1 MTVKNTKKI
10 KLVNEYPC
18 DLMVRTDD
26 GLGVVTIGQHTYYNL
41 DGKVKMSDWVR
52 GELPKCSKSVCTTD
66 GIKCATSKS
75 AKVRGMT
82 CAGSLGY
89 FVNNSNNVCE
99 SAQYVILTS
108 LPHSHGS
115 GFNLLPENFDRA
127 VSGFSARR
135 LVVDNVWNHQDCY
148 MAPDTEHP
156 KYAEWQKDCY
166 IFSMFE
172 SKSNQTSIKGEVD
185 GEAYDF
191 VNNFYPFTKKETY
204 EILGLDWKQN
214 SKEETRFIRSS
225 GKLDNLTAEGQKV
238 LDDFKACLSASA
250 KARPEYAKAHPE
262 LQVARWDCGWRQ
274 LKGLFAEDCPDE
286 FATLKADFKALKD
299 KMLPLVYELGFLK
312 K

>member
-10 KLVNEYPC
+10 KPVNEYPC

-26 GLGVVTIGQHTYYNL
+26 GLGVVVVGQHTYYNL
-41 DGKVKMSDWVR
+41 DGMEKMSDWVR
-52 GELPKCSKSVCTTD
+52 GNLPTCRPSVNTTD
-66 GIKCATSKS
+66 GIACRT
-75 AKVRGMT
+75 VRSGHACGT
-82 CAGSLGY
+82 ICDGSLGY
-89 FVNNSNNVCE
+89 MMNDSNSVKDNFK
-99 SAQYVILTS
+99 YVGLFSVPCT
-108 LPHSHGS
+108 HGH

-127 VSGFSARR
+127 VSGFAARR
-135 LVVDNVWNHQDCY
+135 LVVDNAWNDTDEY
-148 MAPDTEHP
+148 MAPNTEES

-166 IFSMFE
+166 IFSMFDHQ
-172 SKSNQTSIKGEVD
+172 SYQTSIKGEVD

-225 GKLDNLTAEGQKV
+225 GKLDNLTPEGQKV

-274 LKGLFAEDCPDE
+274 LKGLFAEACPGE

>member
-10 KLVNEYPC
+10 KPVNEYPC

-26 GLGVVTIGQHTYYNL
+26 GLGVVTVGQHTYYNL

-52 GELPKCSKSVCTTD
+52 GKLPKCKPSVNTTD
-66 GIKCATSKS
+66 GISCRTKKS
-75 AKVRGMT
+75 GNANGT
-82 CAGSLGY
+82 ICDGSLGY
-89 FVNNSNNVCE
+89 FVNDSNGVNRN
-99 SAQYVILTS
+99 AQYVILTS
-108 LPHSHGS
+108 LPCTVGH

-148 MAPDTEHP
+148 MAPDTEHG

-274 LKGLFAEDCPDE
+274 LKGLFAEACPDE